1 MHICGPSVIKTSG
14 EKIKSCFNQPKLMQ
28 NLWVGAEV
36 QSFASL
42 EGKRKDITKFV
53 VVVVENRV
61 HSLFISQIRE
71 ALELTGHCRLAGH

>member
-1 MHICGPSVIKTSG
+1 
-14 EKIKSCFNQPKLMQ
+14 MQ

-53 VVVVENRV
+53 VVVVDVVVSKTKKIRRILPWGETWTSASLGSWGLFLLRENMGGKFMATNLN
-61 HSLFISQIRE
+61 S
-71 ALELTGHCRLAGH
+71 

>member
-1 MHICGPSVIKTSG
+1 MIKTSG
-14 EKIKSCFNQPKLMQ
+14 EKITSCFNQPKLMQ

-53 VVVVENRV
+53 VVVVDVVVSKTKKLGESFPGVR
-61 HSLFISQIRE
+61 HGPLLPWGPGDYFS
-71 ALELTGHCRLAGH
+71 